1 MNNRGHIGYDDYRE
15 YLQLLLGRLRDHHS
29 REQVLGC
36 ALFGSVARTEA
47 RADSDIDLLVVVARV
62 AADTMPRFARLL
74 HALEADPVVTR
85 LHDRGLSPDPYPV
98 FMTAGDLEARPL
110 ILLDILDHGIVLYD
124 AGPLRDRMRRLRNR
138 MDQLGTR
145 KVTHA
150 DGSWHWDL
158 KPDWVPGEVVE
169 RLLDEARLLGEEL
182 DRSCEGERWNLAVRR
197 AQEIVELS
205 LKGLLKAM
213 CMEYPRLHDVGG
225 AFAAAAATKG
235 LGVDAA
241 TIDRI
246 RQISSYLARDRAPA
260 FYLEAEFSREQAG
273 QAQLDARFV
282 LDFAAGLAPRLLGP
296 ASPPG
301 AAGAEDGEG
310 PPEAA

>member
-1 MNNRGHIGYDDYRE
+1 MTNHD
-15 YLQLLLGRLRDHHS
+15 
-29 REQVLGC
+29 
-36 ALFGSVARTEA
+36 AAR
-47 RADSDIDLLVVVARV
+47 
-62 AADTMPRFARLL
+62 
-74 HALEADPVVTR
+74 
-85 LHDRGLSPDPYPV
+85 
-98 FMTAGDLEARPL
+98 
-110 ILLDILDHGIVLYD
+110 
-124 AGPLRDRMRRLRNR
+124 
-138 MDQLGTR
+138 
-145 KVTHA
+145 
-150 DGSWHWDL
+150 
-158 KPDWVPGEVVE
+158 
-169 RLLDEARLLGEEL
+169 RLLDEARLLAEEL

-246 RQISSYLARDRAPA
+246 RQISAYLARDRAPA
-260 FYLEAEFSREQAG
+260 FYLEAEFSQEQAG

-282 LDFAAGLAPRLLGP
+282 LDFAAGLAPRLLEP
-296 ASPPG
+296 DASPSG
-301 AAGAEDGEG
+301 AAGGEDGEG